1 MTTLELKSGYG
12 LELESERRALQAVR
26 QLPTRFPVTTV
37 ATFLGAHAVPPE
49 FAGDSEGYIDA
60 CIDMMGT
67 LHEEGLIDCVDAF
80 CENIAFSPEQVL
92 CSCVTLRFGTVLL
105 RMLMKLY
112 ADAPAPTHSIRP
124 HPFLPF
130 LQTRRLFERAIELG
144 LPVRLHGDQLS
155 DQGCGALA
163 ADMGALSCDHCEY
176 TSDASAEAM
185 GRKGTV
191 AVLLAG
197 SNFYINEV
205 KKPPVEKFRGNF
217 LKRSNPYPTA

>member
-1 MTTLELKSGYG
+1 MLVK
-12 LELESERRALQAVR
+12 
-26 QLPTRFPVTTV
+26 
-37 ATFLGAHAVPPE
+37 PP
-49 FAGDSEGYIDA
+49 
-60 CIDMMGT
+60 C
-67 LHEEGLIDCVDAF
+67 
-80 CENIAFSPEQVL
+80 
-92 CSCVTLRFGTVLL
+92 
-105 RMLMKLY
+105 
-112 ADAPAPTHSIRP
+112 ADAPP
-124 HPFLPF
+124 HPTPSHPL

-155 DQGCGALA
+155 DQGCGTLA

-205 KKPPVEKFRGNF
+205 KKPPVDKFRGNC
-217 LKRSNPYPTA
+217 